1 MHIEKMEGRSDEI
14 LDFNGNKIYPDYLR
28 HVVQNNLK
36 SFKDFAVV
44 KSKEQLLVKI
54 EGSREEEVEQKIQ
67 VDLLSLLSSKG
78 VNDIAIDFEYQ
89 FTRDLLT
96 KRKRVFSI

>member
-1 MHIEKMEGRSDEI
+1 M
-14 LDFNGNKIYPDYLR
+14 
-28 HVVQNNLK
+28 
-36 SFKDFAVV
+36 
-44 KSKEQLLVKI
+44 KI